1 MVTAA
6 RNTSLVLFHM
16 TVAFAVMWAVTGSP
30 AFGGIA
36 AIVEP
41 VTVVLLAPLHHKA
54 WDRIERRLAE
64 RRALRDGHPAHLAA
78 PALAARFHPAPAHRH

>member
-6 RNTSLVLFHM
+6 KHTSLVVFHM
-16 TVAFAVMWAVTGSP
+16 TVAFSVMWAVTGSP

-41 VTVVLLAPLHHKA
+41 VTVVVLAPLHQKA
-54 WDRIERRLAE
+54 WAWVERRLAE
-64 RRALRDGHPAHLAA
+64 RAALRDDHPAPLAA
-78 PALAARFHPAPAHRH
+78 PALAARFRPAPAPQH